1 MQTLSKIK
9 RTALPV
15 ALVLLMAAG
24 CRDAGG
30 QRTAQQTDPQT
41 VAGNTLKS
49 IRVTDN
55 VPYREGESRSWV
67 LDLAEPENFG
77 PEIRPVI
84 VLIHGG
90 GWRMGSKQ
98 ERPFRS
104 MLLHYANLGY
114 VTVSLDYRL
123 DGEAP
128 FPACIA
134 DVKCAVRWIKANAE
148 RLRIDPERIGAYGHS
163 AGGHLAVMLA
173 VSSDN
178 EELEGDGPWREY
190 SSAITCAVGGAT
202 STQRHPPKRFWEP
215 QYEHC
220 WPIYYLSADR
230 PPLLFLQGEADQ
242 TVDPAIV
249 KDYVEKAKAVGAD
262 VEYIGV
268 PDLGHDVSYTLA
280 LEITQ
285 PAMDEFFATHLQK

>member
-1 MQTLSKIK
+1 MKTISKIK
-9 RTALPV
+9 RNMLPL
-15 ALVLLMAAG
+15 ALVLVVAAG
-24 CRDAGG
+24 CRGAGQPTTG
-30 QRTAQQTDPQT
+30 QADPQT
-41 VAGNTLKS
+41 TAATTLKS
-49 IRVTDN
+49 IRVTDD
-55 VPYREGESRSWV
+55 VPYREGESGSWV
-67 LDLAEPENFG
+67 LDMAEPENFG
-77 PEIRPVI
+77 SEIRPVI

-104 MLLHYANLGY
+104 MLLHYAGLGY

-134 DVKCAVRWIKANAE
+134 DVKNAVRWLKANAK

-178 EELEGDGPWREY
+178 AELEGDGPWREY
-190 SSAITCAVGGAT
+190 SSAIACAVGGAT

-215 QYEHC
+215 QYAHC
-220 WPIYYLSADR
+220 WPIHYLSPDR

-242 TVDPAIV
+242 TVDPALV
-249 KDYVEKAKAVGAD
+249 KDYVEKARAVGAD

-280 LEITQ
+280 LGITQ
-285 PAMDEFFATHLQK
+285 PAMDDFFAKHLQK

>member
-1 MQTLSKIK
+1 MKTISKIN
-9 RTALPV
+9 RNLLPI
-15 ALVLLMAAG
+15 ALVLLVAAG
-24 CRDAGG
+24 CREGG
-30 QRTAQQTDPQT
+30 QKKNDGADTRTATENSLRT
-41 VAGNTLKS
+41 

-55 VPYREGESRSWV
+55 VPYREGDSRSWV
-67 LDLAEPENFG
+67 MDMAEPENFG
-77 PEIRPVI
+77 PEIRPVV

-134 DVKCAVRWIKANAE
+134 DVKNAVRWIKANAA

-178 EELEGDGPWREY
+178 EALEGDGPWREY
-190 SSAITCAVGGAT
+190 SSSIACAIGGAA
-202 STQRHPPKRFWEP
+202 STQRHPPKRFWEKE
-215 QYEHC
+215 YEHC

-242 TVDPAIV
+242 TVNPAIV

-280 LEITQ
+280 LDITQ
-285 PAMDEFFATHLQK
+285 PAMDAFFAKHLKK